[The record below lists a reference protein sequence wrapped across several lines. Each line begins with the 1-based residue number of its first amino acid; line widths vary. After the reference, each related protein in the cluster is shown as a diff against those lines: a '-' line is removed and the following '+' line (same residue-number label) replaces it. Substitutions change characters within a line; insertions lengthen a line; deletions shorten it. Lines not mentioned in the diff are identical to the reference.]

1 MNGNWHFR
9 TTLNSGEFSVV
20 CTPFL
25 IACQTKR
32 LSLRGMY
39 ATIDGV
45 KVSGN
50 LAMSAIVKW
59 SKWLFLSYL
68 KVIVSLS
75 DGFQVSPYTWTP
87 RNPVQ

>member
-1 MNGNWHFR
+1 
-9 TTLNSGEFSVV
+9 
-20 CTPFL
+20 
-25 IACQTKR
+25 
-32 LSLRGMY
+32 MY
-39 ATIDGV
+39 LTIDGV

>member
-20 CTPFL
+20 CAPFL

-50 LAMSAIVKW
+50 LAMSAIVK
-59 SKWLFLSYL
+59 
-68 KVIVSLS
+68 
-75 DGFQVSPYTWTP
+75 
-87 RNPVQ
+87 

>member
-20 CTPFL
+20 CAPFL
-25 IACQTKR
+25 TACQTKR

>member
-20 CTPFL
+20 CAPFL

-39 ATIDGV
+39 LTIDGV

>member
-1 MNGNWHFR
+1 MNGNWHFQ
-9 TTLNSGEFSVV
+9 TTLNQRRFLSDLCSV
-20 CTPFL
+20 CAP
-25 IACQTKR
+25 CQTKR
-32 LSLRGMY
+32 LSLRGMC

-50 LAMSAIVKW
+50 LAMSAIAKW

-87 RNPVQ
+87 RNPVE